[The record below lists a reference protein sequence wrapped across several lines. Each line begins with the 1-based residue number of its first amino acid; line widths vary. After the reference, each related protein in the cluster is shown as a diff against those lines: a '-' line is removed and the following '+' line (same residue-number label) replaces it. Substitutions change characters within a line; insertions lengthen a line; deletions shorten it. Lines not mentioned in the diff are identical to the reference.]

1 MFGCLNNYTSVM
13 VSEKMPPGKMFLRK
27 LHPGKLPPGK
37 KPPRKLPPKKIAPQ
51 ENCFARFLLLL
62 TLPYSSS
69 FSNFL

>member
-13 VSEKMPPGKMFLRK
+13 VSEKMPPGKMFLRR

-51 ENCFARFLLLL
+51 ENCPPGKLFR
-62 TLPYSSS
+62 
-69 FSNFL
+69 